1 MSASAPLTD
10 HPASTVDPPAVPLR
24 LLVVDSE
31 LETQQLIS
39 GVASTEQF
47 TVCAASAL
55 ADARRLLASNPPDI
69 VLLDVALPNNSALP
83 LLDEIASQ
91 YPRTDVVVVTG
102 LETLATAMDAM
113 RAGASDYLTRPFT
126 ADNLKSVLDRARQ
139 RLERDVESRRLR
151 EQLRTA
157 TGMGPLIGISPGM
170 ERVYRILS
178 KVALS
183 QHPVLI
189 VGESGTGK
197 ELVARF
203 MHSIGP
209 HAAKPFVP
217 VDCASAVSAAATES
231 ELFGHV
237 KGAFAGAG
245 RSKEGALMA
254 AGSGVLFLDEVG
266 ELPLDVQAKLVRALM
281 EKQVRPIG
289 AAHAIPFSARI
300 LAASSRDLAA
310 AVEQGQFRK
319 DLYFRLNVVKLAI
332 PPLRERREDIPML
345 AQHFV
350 EQVQHQR
357 AASFRFSD
365 AALRL
370 LCDYD
375 WPGNVRELQSAIERT
390 CAMSSGPVLHTVDL
404 PTQLQDFQAHL
415 RAGAELAVGTDEAGR
430 EGLAPVLSIA
440 EMEKQAILST
450 IQQLHGDKLMAAKL
464 LGIGKTTLYR
474 KLKEYGEDC

>member
-10 HPASTVDPPAVPLR
+10 HPALSIDLSPVPLR

-31 LETQQLIS
+31 LETQQLTS
-39 GVASTEQF
+39 GIASTEQF
-47 TVCAASAL
+47 TVCAAGSL
-55 ADARRLLASNPPDI
+55 AEARRLLANNPLDI
-69 VLLDVALPNNSALP
+69 VLLDVALPNNSALT

-91 YPRTDVVVVTG
+91 HPRTDVVVVTG
-102 LETLATAMDAM
+102 VETLATAMDAM

-126 ADNLKSVLDRARQ
+126 PDNLKSVLGRGRQ

-157 TGMGPLIGISPGM
+157 TGMGPLIGTSPGM
-170 ERVYRILS
+170 EKVYRILS

-189 VGESGTGK
+189 VAESGSGK

-209 HAAKPFVP
+209 RAAKPFAP
-217 VDCASAVSAAATES
+217 VDCGGSLPVPAIDS
-231 ELFGHV
+231 ELFGHL

-245 RSKEGALMA
+245 RSKEGALVA
-254 AGSGVLFLDEVG
+254 AGSGVVFLDEVG
-266 ELPLDVQAKLVRALM
+266 ELPLEVQAKLVRALM
-281 EKQVRPIG
+281 EKQVRPVG
-289 AAHAIPFSARI
+289 ATEAVPFSVRVV
-300 LAASSRDLAA
+300 AASSRNLAT

-319 DLYFRLNVVKLAI
+319 DLYYRLNVVKLTI
-332 PPLRERREDIPML
+332 PALRERREDIPML

-350 EQVQHQR
+350 EQVQLQR
-357 AASFRFSD
+357 GVSFRFSD

-404 PTQLQDFQAHL
+404 PTQLQDFHAHL
-415 RAGAELAVGTDEAGR
+415 RAGAELAPGTDQAG
-430 EGLAPVLSIA
+430 ADCPSPVLSIA

-464 LGIGKTTLYR
+464 LGIGKTMLYR